1 MSKKQNIIEG
11 IGFVLMVLSIITLIG
26 AMYELKEV
34 SKDVRELRTIMRK
47 QYINQWYIKINKLVL
62 ISG

>member
-1 MSKKQNIIEG
+1 MNKETKQNIIEG

-34 SKDVRELRTIMRK
+34 SEDVRELRTIMRK
-47 QYINQWYIKINKLVL
+47 
-62 ISG
+62 